1 MLMKAKPAS
10 KARRKTEAAPAITQT
25 REEVIENI
33 KRMGDLMRERE
44 RVQSNMNDAIAQLQE
59 RAAEEIAPLDAE
71 VQELEASILMYC
83 TTNRDVLTD
92 CGKVKFADLITGKV
106 LWRNNPPKVQIR
118 GNDAVLALLEQDEKY
133 ERFVRTKREVNKEAV
148 LNEPDFF
155 AGNPVPGLSIV
166 QGKEFFVIEPY
177 NQELPE
183 A

>member
-1 MLMKAKPAS
+1 MLMKATKT
-10 KARRKTEAAPAITQT
+10 RRKTEAAPAISQT
-25 REEVIENI
+25 RDEVIENI
-33 KRMGDLMRERE
+33 KRMGDLVRNRE
-44 RVQSNMNDAIAQLQE
+44 RVQAEMNDAIAQVQK

-71 VQELEASILMYC
+71 WKELEASILMYC
-83 TTNRDVLTD
+83 TTNRDALTD
-92 CGKVKFADLITGKV
+92 GGKVKFADLITGKV
-106 LWRNNPPKVQIR
+106 QWRNNPPKVQIR

-133 ERFVRTKREVNKEAV
+133 ERFVRIKREVNKEAV

-177 NQELPE
+177 NQQLPE

>member
-1 MLMKAKPAS
+1 MLMKTTKTRS
-10 KARRKTEAAPAITQT
+10 KTEAAPAITQT
-25 REEVIENI
+25 RDEVIENI
-33 KRMGDLMRERE
+33 KRMGDLARDRE
-44 RVQSNMNDAIAQLQE
+44 RVQAEMNDAIAQVQK

-71 VQELEASILMYC
+71 WKELEASILMYC
-83 TTNRDVLTD
+83 TTNRDALTD
-92 CGKVKFADLITGKV
+92 GGKVKFADLITGKV
-106 LWRNNPPKVQIR
+106 QWRNNPPKVQIR

-133 ERFVRTKREVNKEAV
+133 ERFVRIKREVNKEAV

-177 NQELPE
+177 NQELPG